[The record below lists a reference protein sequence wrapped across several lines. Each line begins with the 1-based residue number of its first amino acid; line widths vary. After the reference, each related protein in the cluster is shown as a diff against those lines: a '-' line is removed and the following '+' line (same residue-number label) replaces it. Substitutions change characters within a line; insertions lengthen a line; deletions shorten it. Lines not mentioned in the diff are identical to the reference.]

1 MHPMELDP
9 KFKQNKM
16 DGILVYDVRTP
27 SFVVGPPQSG
37 DPDPYPVDPIYIPVG
52 GRLFALAADSFQLLY
67 PPPYYE
73 SDWEEFVWAWQT
85 LPEPPFSHDLVAC
98 YAVHS
103 DRRTIFVSVGGE
115 APATYSF
122 DTSEALMDDGDCRW
136 KHHGE
141 WTMPFDGRAHFVP
154 ELSVWVGLS
163 GCRRESEHVLQIAAI
178 DEVSENFDGSQQGLG
193 LKLCKEE
200 LSSLHP
206 GEELVGATLV
216 AMGGGSKF
224 CLVEYIYY
232 ESDSELTGS
241 TSSKENEEQQD
252 RGCLMRLT
260 TFSLKYDK
268 NGGLAIGNNRRILQY
283 SVPPEVTLSMLKTP
297 VAFWM

>member
-1 MHPMELDP
+1 MELDP
-9 KFKQNKM
+9 KFKHNNM

-37 DPDPYPVDPIYIPVG
+37 DPDPYPVDPIYIHVG

-73 SDWEEFVWAWQT
+73 SDWEEFVWAWQS

-98 YAVHS
+98 YTVHS

-141 WTMPFDGRAHFVP
+141 WTMPFDGRAYFIP

-163 GCRRESEHVLQIAAI
+163 GCRRQSEHVLQIAAI
-178 DEVSENFDGSQQGLG
+178 DEVSENFDGGQQGLG

-200 LSSLHP
+200 LSPLYP
-206 GEELVGATLV
+206 GEEPVGAT
-216 AMGGGSKF
+216 SK
-224 CLVEYIYY
+224 
-232 ESDSELTGS
+232 G
-241 TSSKENEEQQD
+241 NEEQQD

-268 NGGLAIGNNRRILQY
+268 NGGLAIGKGRHILQY